1 MFTGYGTA
9 NYKSSAMAMRKV
21 TFDSTQY
28 HSSVY
33 ADDSLLDFVV
43 VFLQGTTF
51 ISSSLINAY
60 TMVGA
65 KMQNIKASYVNYYES
80 TSGSYYNKGTRIP
93 TMIRI
98 SGGVLPK

>member
-1 MFTGYGTA
+1 MFTGYGTSD
-9 NYKSSAMAMRKV
+9 YSSTVMSMRKV

-28 HSSVY
+28 HSSLY

-43 VFLQGTTF
+43 IFLRGSTLVGTA
-51 ISSSLINAY
+51 LINAY

-65 KMQNIKASYVNYYES
+65 PLENIKASYVNYYED
-80 TSGSYYNKGTRIP
+80 TSGNFNKGSRVP